1 MLEINATHQFLKDLK
16 VAKKR
21 GLNITKLNEVVRM
34 IAMQQTLPPKNRDH
48 KLSGDYSGCRECH
61 IQPDWL
67 LVYKVNDTINILS
80 LVRTGSHSDL
90 F

>member
-1 MLEINATHQFLKDLK
+1 MLEINTTHQFMKDLK
-16 VAKKR
+16 AAKKR
-21 GLNITKLNEVVRM
+21 GLDIVKLNEVVRLL
-34 IAMQQTLPPKNRDH
+34 AMQEALPAKKKDH

-67 LVYKVNDTINILS
+67 LIYKVNDAINILN